1 MTNWITFVGEGRSG
15 HTIVSAI
22 LDSHPNLRIAEEQK
36 LITKWWRD
44 DWSRD
49 QIITNVKQCGQ
60 GKERAPK
67 ALPGSL
73 TWNEPLLY
81 LGDKCGWDAVNLIK
95 KQGAESDVLSKFGLH
110 MGMGVRV
117 IHTIR
122 DPYEN
127 ISAWL
132 DSPKYKRQW
141 PDLRYRT
148 RMSIKR
154 YSRFYSTADKLLT
167 KYPAFSLY
175 NEELCL
181 DPKNVLIRLCTFL
194 DIPVVEPWF
203 SNAANSVFKTPH
215 KRSDSIEWDKKLW
228 DMVGWR
234 IVDRYAYFDRYV
246 K

>member
-36 LITKWWRD
+36 LITRWWRD
-44 DWSRD
+44 DWSRK
-49 QIITNVKQCGQ
+49 QIINNVKQCGH

-73 TWNEPLLY
+73 KWEEPLLY
-81 LGDKCGWDAVNLIK
+81 LGDKCGWDAVNLVR
-95 KQGAESDVLSKFGLH
+95 KQGAEPDILSKFGTH
-110 MGMGVRV
+110 MGMNVKV

-132 DSPKYKRQW
+132 GSPKYQRQW
-141 PDLRYRT
+141 PNLHYRT

-154 YSRFYSTADKLLT
+154 YARFYGTADKLVSQ
-167 KYPAFSLY
+167 YPTFELY

-181 DPKNVLIRLCTFL
+181 APKNVLVRLCAFL
-194 DIPVVEPWF
+194 DIPVVEPWL
-203 SNAANSVFKTPH
+203 SNAADSVFKTPH
-215 KRSDSIEWDKKLW
+215 KRSDAIEWDKELW

-234 IVDRYAYFDRYV
+234 IVAKYDYFDRYV